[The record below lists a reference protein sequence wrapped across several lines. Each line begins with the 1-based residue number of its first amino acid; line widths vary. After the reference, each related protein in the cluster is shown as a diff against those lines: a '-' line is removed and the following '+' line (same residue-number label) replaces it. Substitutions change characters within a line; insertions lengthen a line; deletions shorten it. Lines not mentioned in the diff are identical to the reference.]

1 MTLGQLPDGGQQ
13 RARAQ
18 RLSLDRQGEALHN
31 LFDQR
36 RSGAPVAL
44 EVQFDHGQDEKG
56 GRGERPK

>member
-1 MTLGQLPDGGQQ
+1 
-13 RARAQ
+13 
-18 RLSLDRQGEALHN
+18 LSLDRQGEALHN